1 MFRAKMVMPGF
12 LAKKLLRKPYLVWC
26 RGSGVYL
33 PWRFKRAGLG
43 LALRNADAV
52 IALTKD
58 MKREIQKI
66 CNREIIVIPNGIDL
80 ERFQNLSREE
90 ARNKLQIKAD
100 DKIII
105 FVGSLRPVK
114 GVKYLIKAMKIVRQK
129 EPNARL
135 ILIGNGEEKQDLVK
149 LTGDLNLGNL
159 ITFVGKIPNEKVPE
173 YMAASNVFVLPSLSE
188 GFPLVSLEAMAC
200 GLPIVVSRVCGL
212 PEIVEDGKNGFL
224 VESGNPEQIAEKV
237 LLLLEDD
244 ELRERMSRNNKEKV
258 KDYTWEGVIG
268 RLERIYE
275 AIGR

>member
-1 MFRAKMVMPGF
+1 MVMPGF

-26 RGSGVYL
+26 RGSVVYL

>member
-1 MFRAKMVMPGF
+1 MVMPGF

-26 RGSGVYL
+26 RGSDVYL

-159 ITFVGKIPNEKVPE
+159 ITFVGQIPNEKVPE

>member
-1 MFRAKMVMPGF
+1 MVMPGF

-26 RGSGVYL
+26 RGSDVYL
-33 PWRFKRAGLG
+33 PWRFKRARLG

-135 ILIGNGEEKQDLVK
+135 ILIGNGEEKQDLIK

-159 ITFVGKIPNEKVPE
+159 ITFVGEIPNEKVPE